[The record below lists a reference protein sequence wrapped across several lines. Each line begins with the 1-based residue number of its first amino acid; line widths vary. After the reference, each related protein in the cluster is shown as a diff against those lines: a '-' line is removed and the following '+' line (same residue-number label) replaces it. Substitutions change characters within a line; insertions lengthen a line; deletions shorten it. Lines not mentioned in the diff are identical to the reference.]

1 MESLENHRLIDDI
14 LSTKRVLNAPK
25 NSEDVLTS
33 SFGMIFIT
41 ATELHFLGTCEQTNS
56 CVHLRS
62 VLQLENIGAV
72 EGTVRKF

>member
-1 MESLENHRLIDDI
+1 MESPLIDDV

-33 SFGMIFIT
+33 SFAMIFILT

-62 VLQLENIGAV
+62 VLQLENISAV